1 MRFVALKKVVVGVVE
16 STTMMSRECG
26 GQVMLETKKNTSQFR
41 LSDYVTLKRRKR
53 LLIESDTDDDA
64 DEAADDNDGGESW
77 NKKHRKDEYASF
89 VDADIDTKN
98 NNTWREIIDL
108 TSDASDSDVV
118 MDPSTTSASTTS
130 SQVMK
135 STSNTEKLDAIFR
148 HIMNGSSN
156 DEQIELMR
164 EHNRYLRLKEL
175 KANNPYVYSFTECCQ
190 CQVLSDHDQFFKV
203 RPRELQCIKPFR
215 TAVATFASSLYL
227 ELNELEPDG
236 EQSGDD
242 LIPFNELLE
251 VFIRKIFTVADEL
264 AHDIGES
271 SGLGYLNEDNN

>member
-1 MRFVALKKVVVGVVE
+1 VVVGVVE
-16 STTMMSRECG
+16 STMSRECG
-26 GQVMLETKKNTSQFR
+26 QVTLETKNTSQFR

-77 NKKHRKDEYASF
+77 NKKHRKDDYASF
-89 VDADIDTKN
+89 VDADIGTKN

-118 MDPSTTSASTTS
+118 MDPSTTSASTS
-130 SQVMK
+130 SKVK
-135 STSNTEKLDAIFR
+135 PTSNTEKLDAIFR

-164 EHNRYLRLKEL
+164 EHNRYLRLNEL
-175 KANNPYVYSFTECCQ
+175 KAKNPYVYSFTECCQ
-190 CQVLSDHDQFFKV
+190 CQVLSDHDQYFKV

-242 LIPFNELLE
+242 FIPFNELLE
-251 VFIRKIFTVADEL
+251 DFIRKIFTVADEL